1 MARLDV
7 LEWLIEKVRPKER
20 FEIQV
25 TRCGGRDEL
34 DRLA

>member
-1 MARLDV
+1 MARIDV

-20 FEIQV
+20 LEIQV
-25 TRCGGRDEL
+25 IRCDGVDGM